1 MERERERRGADRELG
16 RERQR
21 VTEGRAMECKEV
33 QRTGVVEGSTFAR
46 RVCYCEHLS
55 CGRTRVRVAC
65 YTNTKYG
72 AQNTNFC
79 KQYSSK

>member
-33 QRTGVVEGSTFAR
+33 QRTGVVEG
-46 RVCYCEHLS
+46 
-55 CGRTRVRVAC
+55 
-65 YTNTKYG
+65 
-72 AQNTNFC
+72 
-79 KQYSSK
+79 